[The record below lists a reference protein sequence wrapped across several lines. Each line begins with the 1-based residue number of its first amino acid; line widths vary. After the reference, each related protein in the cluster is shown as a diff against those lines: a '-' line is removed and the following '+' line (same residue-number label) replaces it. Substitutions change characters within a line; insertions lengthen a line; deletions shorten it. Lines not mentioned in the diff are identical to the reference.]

1 MKHYFNKSFLIG
13 SLAIII
19 AATAWSLDGTLI
31 RPNFYSFPALNVV
44 FIEHIFGALLFAPFL
59 FLGYRKLIWISK
71 KSIFD
76 IVWISLFG
84 WLLWTLAITE
94 AYFAAFRWDTTFS
107 TVIILQKLQPIF
119 ALWLARIVLKEKL
132 SKKFYLWA
140 AIGIASAYM
149 IAFWWWNSVLEMN
162 LFSNPAFYA
171 ILAAFAFGSSTVF
184 GKDLVDHLW
193 FKLTTALRCTIT
205 SFLAW
210 IAIVLFWD
218 ISAIANFES
227 LHWQLFTLIVFSSWA
242 LGLGL
247 YYFGLKKIPAS
258 AATIFEL
265 AWPLSGI
272 LFDYIFNGNILSP
285 IQILFSVIL
294 LISFFMII
302 RDAKVFIKK

>member
-1 MKHYFNKSFLIG
+1 MKQHFNKSFLIG
-13 SLAIII
+13 SVAIII

-44 FIEHIFGALLFAPFL
+44 FIEHIFGSLLFAPFL
-59 FLGYRKLIWISK
+59 FLGYRKLTKLSK
-71 KSIFD
+71 KSMFD

-132 SKKFYLWA
+132 SKRFYLWA
-140 AIGIASAYM
+140 VIGIASAYM
-149 IAFWWWNSVLEMN
+149 IAFWSGNSLVDIDL
-162 LFSNPAFYA
+162 LGNPAFYA

-193 FKLTTALRCTIT
+193 FKLTTALRFIVTAL
-205 SFLAW
+205 LAW
-210 IAIVLFWD
+210 LAILLFGDIA
-218 ISAIANFES
+218 AIAQFES
-227 LHWQLFTLIVFSSWA
+227 LHWQLFTLIVFTSGA
-242 LGLGL
+242 VGLGL

-272 LFDYIFNGNILSP
+272 IFDYIFNGNILSP
-285 IQILFSVIL
+285 VQILFSIIL
-294 LISFFMII
+294 LWSFFMII
-302 RDAKVFIKK
+302 RDGKLSIKK